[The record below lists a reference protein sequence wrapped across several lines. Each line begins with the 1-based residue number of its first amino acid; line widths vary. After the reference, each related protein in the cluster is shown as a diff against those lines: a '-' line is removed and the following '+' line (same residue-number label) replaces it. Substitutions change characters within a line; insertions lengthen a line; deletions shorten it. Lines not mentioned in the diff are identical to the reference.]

1 MPLGDFEARTAYHLR
16 QAFVKEIKSS
26 RERCRSKME
35 KKILQ
40 MLATIIAPFQF
51 KCDCFRISDLVF

>member
-40 MLATIIAPFQF
+40 MLATII
-51 KCDCFRISDLVF
+51 RLSSSSVIVLEYLI

>member
-40 MLATIIAPFQF
+40 MLATIIRLSSSSVIVL
-51 KCDCFRISDLVF
+51 DYLI